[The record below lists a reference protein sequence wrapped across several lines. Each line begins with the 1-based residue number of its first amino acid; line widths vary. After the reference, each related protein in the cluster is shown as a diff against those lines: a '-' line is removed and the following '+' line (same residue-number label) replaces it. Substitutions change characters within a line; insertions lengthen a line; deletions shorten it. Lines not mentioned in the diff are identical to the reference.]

1 MNEILNQLGG
11 LVLGA
16 VPTMVLILL
25 LVVGYGLLV
34 RRPLEHVLND
44 RRARTTGAVEQAQN
58 AIAEAEAR
66 TTEYED
72 KLRKARA
79 DILTAREQKL
89 KQWSTERDHALS
101 DARAVTVEKVKAAK
115 SEIEQSVAIAQLQ
128 IDGTSAELSEQVLRA
143 VMPPGTRPEAAQ

>member
-1 MNEILNQLGG
+1 MNEILNQLAG

-25 LVVGYGLLV
+25 LVVSYGLLV
-34 RRPLEHVLND
+34 RRPMDRVLTE
-44 RRARTTGAVEQAQN
+44 RRARTTGAVEQAHA
-58 AIAEAEAR
+58 AIAAAEAR
-66 TTEYED
+66 TAEYEE

-79 DILTAREQKL
+79 DILAARELKL
-89 KQWSTERDHALS
+89 KQWGTERDQALA
-101 DARAVTVEKVKAAK
+101 DARAATLEKVKAAK
-115 SEIEQSVAIAQLQ
+115 GEIEQSVAIAQLQ

>member
-143 VMPPGTRPEAAQ
+143 VMPPGTLPEATQ

>member
-1 MNEILNQLGG
+1 MNEILNQLAG

-25 LVVGYGLLV
+25 LVVSYGFLV
-34 RRPLEHVLND
+34 RRPMDRVLTE
-44 RRARTTGAVEQAQN
+44 RRARTTGAVEQAHA
-58 AIAEAEAR
+58 AIAAAEAR
-66 TTEYED
+66 TAEYEE

-79 DILTAREQKL
+79 DILAARELKL
-89 KQWSTERDHALS
+89 KQWGTERDQALA
-101 DARAVTVEKVKAAK
+101 DARAATLEKVKAAK
-115 SEIEQSVAIAQLQ
+115 GEIEQSVAIAQLQ

>member
-1 MNEILNQLGG
+1 M
-11 LVLGA
+11 LGA

-143 VMPPGTRPEAAQ
+143 VMPPGTLPEATQ